1 MARLALDHIT
11 IRCRNLDLSRRFY
24 SDILGLEDGWRPPF
38 DGPPGAWLY
47 HRGQP
52 LLHLYAGPPRDEAA
66 ADTPPNDAMPLDH
79 IAFAV
84 DDLAAVKQ
92 RLRRRGQD
100 YERAIVPEI
109 GAEQI
114 FFADPDGV
122 KIEVSD
128 ASAARLAAGR
138 E

>member
-24 SDILGLEDGWRPPF
+24 SDILGLENGYRPPF

-52 LLHLYAGPPRDEAA
+52 LLHLYAGPPQDEAA
-66 ADTPPNDAMPLDH
+66 TAPMALDH
-79 IAFAV
+79 IAFVV
-84 DDLAAVKQ
+84 DDLAAVKH
-92 RLRRRGQD
+92 RLRRRGQE
-100 YERAIVPEI
+100 YQRAIVPEI

-114 FFADPDGV
+114 FFPDPDGV
-122 KIEVSD
+122 KIEVTD
-128 ASAARLAAGR
+128 ASAARLAEGH